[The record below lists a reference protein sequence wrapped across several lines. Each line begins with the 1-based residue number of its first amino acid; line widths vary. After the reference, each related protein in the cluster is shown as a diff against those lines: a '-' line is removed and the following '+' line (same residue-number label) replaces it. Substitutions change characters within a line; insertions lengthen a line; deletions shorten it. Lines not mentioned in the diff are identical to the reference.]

1 MGAWLRSNNTIVLV
15 IGDALTLGVVT
26 LVGFASHGT
35 LFEAGSRMLTTFIP
49 LTFSWFLISPF
60 LGVYQDYSRS
70 DYRQLWRVLLA
81 GIYASPLA
89 AWLRGVLLNTH
100 ILPVFVLV
108 LGAVSILGL
117 MIWRFVFILIYKRKP
132 E

>member
-1 MGAWLRSNNTIVLV
+1 MGTWLRSNATLVLV
-15 IGDALTLGVVT
+15 IGDALMLGVVT

-35 LFEAGSRMLTTFIP
+35 LLEAGSRMLTTFIP
-49 LTFSWFLISPF
+49 LAFSWFLISPF
-60 LGVYQDYSRS
+60 LGVYGDYSRS
-70 DYRQLWRVLLA
+70 DYHQLWRVLLA
-81 GIYASPLA
+81 GTYASPLA
-89 AWLRGVLLNTH
+89 AWLRGVLLNTP

-117 MIWRFVFILIYKRKP
+117 VIWRVVFILMYKRKP

>member
-1 MGAWLRSNNTIVLV
+1 M
-15 IGDALTLGVVT
+15 LGVVT
-26 LVGFASHGT
+26 VVGFASHGT
-35 LFEAGSRMLTTFIP
+35 VLEAGSRMLTTFIP
-49 LTFSWFLISPF
+49 LAFSWFLISPF
-60 LGVYQDYSRS
+60 LGVYRDYSCS

-81 GIYASPLA
+81 GSYASPLA
-89 AWLRGVLLNTH
+89 AWLRGVLLNTP

-117 MIWRFVFILIYKRKP
+117 MIWRVVFILVYKRKP

>member
-1 MGAWLRSNNTIVLV
+1 MGTWLRSNATLVLV
-15 IGDALTLGVVT
+15 IGDALMLGVVT
-26 LVGFASHGT
+26 VVGFASHGT
-35 LFEAGSRMLTTFIP
+35 VLEAGSRMLTTFIP
-49 LTFSWFLISPF
+49 LAFSWFLISPF
-60 LGVYQDYSRS
+60 LGLYRDYSCS

-89 AWLRGVLLNTH
+89 AWLRGVLLNTP

-117 MIWRFVFILIYKRKP
+117 MIWRVVFILIYKRKP

>member
-15 IGDALTLGVVT
+15 IGDALTLGMVT

-35 LFEAGSRMLTTFIP
+35 LLEAGSRMLTTFVP

-89 AWLRGVLLNTH
+89 AWLRGGLLNAP
-100 ILPVFVLV
+100 IQPVFVLV

-117 MIWRFVFILIYKRKP
+117 MIWRVGFILLYKRKP